1 VIGRLQTAVEFAGEE
16 ASPWGAL
23 KLIAGSANPDLAAK
37 ISDQLNVP
45 LTDPRLRRFP
55 DGEINVKIEDSMRGH
70 DVFVIQPTSPPVN
83 EHLMELFII
92 LDALRRASAG
102 RVTAVIPYYGYARKE
117 RKTQPREPISAKLV
131 ANFITLA
138 GADRLLLL
146 DLHAEAIEGFF
157 DVPTDHLSPH
167 RIFADHLRTLGLR
180 HITVVAPDAGG
191 GRRAEAVANQL
202 EAPIAF
208 GYKRRRCRSAEQHAG
223 PNQCT
228 GLAPMHFF
236 QFLYA
241 QAASDRGQIQ
251 GLPACHA
258 GGTAGMRK
266 QLNHAHA
273 HLGRCRNR
281 GVGGENLE
289 SQHLQSVADQNS
301 GGLIEGFVAGGPPA
315 AQIIIVHRG
324 QIVVHQRVGMNQ
336 FHRGSGAIQLGQRNS
351 QSFSGGVNQNGP

>member
-1 VIGRLQTAVEFAGEE
+1 MIGRIQTAVEFAGEE

-23 KLIAGSANPDLAAK
+23 KLIAGSANLELAQR
-37 ISDQLNVP
+37 ISTIIDVP

-102 RVTAVIPYYGYARKE
+102 RVTAVVPYYGYARKE

-167 RIFADHLRTLGLR
+167 RIIADYLKTRNLHKLT
-180 HITVVAPDAGG
+180 IVAPDAGG
-191 GRRAEAVANQL
+191 GRRAEAVANNL
-202 EAPIAF
+202 AAPIAF
-208 GYKRRRCRSAEQHAG
+208 GYKRRSGDDEVELIAVSGDVKGRDCVVVEDIITTGSTIAKLAVALRNQGANKVLIAATHPVLTGDAVEKLKRAQVDEVIVTDSVPISPEKLG
-223 PNQCT
+223 PLIT
-228 GLAPMHFF
+228 VL
-236 QFLYA
+236 
-241 QAASDRGQIQ
+241 
-251 GLPACHA
+251 
-258 GGTAGMRK
+258 
-266 QLNHAHA
+266 
-273 HLGRCRNR
+273 
-281 GVGGENLE
+281 
-289 SQHLQSVADQNS
+289 SVAP
-301 GGLIEGFVAGGPPA
+301 LLAEA
-315 AQIIIVHRG
+315 IIRVHENRS
-324 QIVVHQRVGMNQ
+324 VSELFR
-336 FHRGSGAIQLGQRNS
+336 
-351 QSFSGGVNQNGP
+351 

>member
-1 VIGRLQTAVEFAGEE
+1 MIGRLQTAVEYTGTDS
-16 ASPWGAL
+16 SPWGEL
-23 KLIAGSANPDLAAK
+23 KLISGGANPVLAGRIAE
-37 ISDQLNVP
+37 ILDVQ
-45 LTDPRLRRFP
+45 LTDPRLRHFP

-208 GYKRRRCRSAEQHAG
+208 GYKRR
-223 PNQCT
+223 
-228 GLAPMHFF
+228 
-236 QFLYA
+236 
-241 QAASDRGQIQ
+241 ASDEEVELIAVSGDVKGRDCVVVEDIITT
-251 GLPACHA
+251 
-258 GGTAGMRK
+258 GGTISKLAKALHDQGANRVLIAATHPVLTGDAVQRLKNAGVESVVVTDSVPIAPDK
-266 QLNHAHA
+266 
-273 HLGRCRNR
+273 LGPPIT
-281 GVGGENLE
+281 VL
-289 SQHLQSVADQNS
+289 SVAP
-301 GGLIEGFVAGGPPA
+301 LLAEA
-315 AQIIIVHRG
+315 IIRVHENRS
-324 QIVVHQRVGMNQ
+324 VSELFR
-336 FHRGSGAIQLGQRNS
+336 
-351 QSFSGGVNQNGP
+351 